1 MNSLN
6 IGLIINPVAGNRA
19 YRYIQKITSTL
30 SRAGKLNKCITRRRG
45 DAFEFAK
52 NLRDCDRLIVA
63 SGDGTINE
71 VINGLMRS
79 DFEGARHIPIAL
91 IPLGITNVLAKEL
104 CIPEKVDTAIEI
116 ALNESPIDMC
126 LGSINGTYFSLMAG
140 IGFDGETVL
149 NVKNDLIK
157 KISGKLAHIIAG
169 IKVFLRYSPQIIE
182 IKTPVSNLTGYTV
195 VVANARCYGGHF
207 YVTPEASIK
216 KPELDIC
223 ILRDK
228 SRMGLLRL
236 IFGVLRGN
244 HLNLESVHY
253 EKATEVEI
261 SSKGNVHIQIDGDY
275 YGTLPAKIRS
285 HPEGVKIVPGYKL

>member
-6 IGLIINPVAGNRA
+6 IGLVINPVAGNKA
-19 YRYIQKITSTL
+19 YKYIPKITSVL
-30 SRAGKLNKCITRRRG
+30 SKVGKLNRCITTKRG

-52 NLRDCDRLIVA
+52 SLRNCDRLIVA

-71 VINGLMRS
+71 VINGLMNS
-79 DFEGARHIPIAL
+79 DFEEARYIPIGL

-104 CIPEKVDTAIEI
+104 SIPEKIDIAIEI
-116 ALNESPIDMC
+116 ALNEKPIDMC

-169 IKVFLRYSPQIIE
+169 LKVFFRYSPQIIE
-182 IKTPVSNLTGYTV
+182 IRTPISNVIGYTV

-207 YVTPEASIK
+207 YVTPEASVK

-223 ILRDK
+223 VLRDR
-228 SRMGLLRL
+228 SRIGLLRF
-236 IFGVLRGN
+236 IFGVLRGT
-244 HLNLESVHY
+244 HLKLESVYY
-253 EKATEVEI
+253 EKVTEVKV
-261 SSKGNVHIQIDGDY
+261 SSKGKVHIQIDGDY
-275 YGTLPAKIRS
+275 YGTLPANIRS
-285 HPEGVKIVPGYKL
+285 HPDAVRIIPGRH